1 MHLLL
6 LGTDGCHLCDEAKE
20 ILKSNA
26 IFAQYIDI
34 AIHEQWQSQFAIL
47 IPVLYHVESKRYLTW
62 CFDSP
67 ALLSFI
73 ESLNYDESIIKSNR
87 FATF

>member
-1 MHLLL
+1 MRLLL
-6 LGTDGCHLCDEAKE
+6 LGTDGCHLCEEAQMLLNECKIAAE
-20 ILKSNA
+20 YL
-26 IFAQYIDI
+26 DI
-34 AIHEQWQSQFAIL
+34 AIHEEWQAQFAIL
-47 IPVLYHVESKRYLTW
+47 IPVLYHVESNLYLNW
-62 CFDSP
+62 RFDSP